1 MSKRSIFEDVGGG
14 KAAAET
20 AVPVPVPARSREA
33 RGAIALWL
41 LLLAALTGVMVLIG
55 GLTRLTD
62 SGLSITEWAPVMG
75 ALPPLSGA
83 DWQAAFEAYKG
94 TTEFQEQNAWMTL
107 ADFKPIF
114 WWEWGHRLL
123 GRLIGGVWLV
133 GFLAFLAARRIPA
146 GWTGRLI
153 LPGLL
158 GGLQGAVGWWMVASG
173 LTGRLDVASYRLALH
188 LGLAFVIFM
197 VLIWLALKVRLDDV
211 ALLKARRRRLPALMG
226 VAGALTALVFLQ
238 ILAGALVAGIDA
250 GRGYVDWPLM
260 QGQFLPD
267 ESFEMSPLWV
277 NFFENP
283 ALVQFIHRML
293 GYFVLALGIIFALRC
308 GRSGHGAT
316 RNLGRWAGVAIMAQV
331 LIGIVTVMHGSP
343 LEVALFHQA
352 GALVVIALLIR
363 AKFEIAY
370 PGEQTIARG

>member
-1 MSKRSIFEDVGGG
+1 MTKRSIFEEVSGP
-14 KAAAET
+14 KATAAPT
-20 AVPVPVPARSREA
+20 PARRREA
-33 RGAIALWL
+33 RGAIALWF
-41 LLLAALTGVMVLIG
+41 LLLALLTAAMVLVG

-62 SGLSITEWAPVMG
+62 SGLSITEWSPVMG
-75 ALPPLSGA
+75 ALPPLSES
-83 DWQAAFEAYKG
+83 DWQAAFEAYKT

-123 GRLIGGVWLV
+123 GRAIGFLWLIGFL
-133 GFLAFLAARRIPA
+133 GFLIARRIPA
-146 GWTGRLI
+146 GWTGRMI
-153 LPGLL
+153 LPGVL

-197 VLIWLALKVRLDDV
+197 VLLWLSLRVRLDEV
-211 ALLKARRRRLPALMG
+211 ELLKARRRRLAPLMA
-226 VAGALTALVFLQ
+226 VAGALTGLVFLQ

-260 QGQFLPD
+260 QGQFLPG
-267 ESFEMSPLWV
+267 ESFDLTPLWV

-283 ALVQFIHRML
+283 ALVQFVHRML
-293 GYFVLALGIIFALRC
+293 GYLVLAFGIVFMMRC

-316 RNLGRWAGVAIMAQV
+316 RNLGRWVGVAILGQV
-331 LIGIVTVMHGSP
+331 LVGIVTVMHASP
-343 LEVALFHQA
+343 LEIAILHQA
-352 GALVVIALLIR
+352 GALIVIAVLVR
-363 AKFEIAY
+363 ARFEIAY
-370 PGEQTIARG
+370 PSEQRIARG

>member
-1 MSKRSIFEDVGGG
+1 MSNRSIFEDVGGG
-14 KAAAET
+14 KAASRA
-20 AVPVPVPARSREA
+20 PVPASKREA

-41 LLLAALTGVMVLIG
+41 LFLALLTAAMVLIG

-62 SGLSITEWAPVMG
+62 SGLSITVWDPVMG
-75 ALPPLSGA
+75 ALPPLSQA
-83 DWQAAFEAYKG
+83 DWEAAFEAYKT
-94 TTEFQEQNAWMTL
+94 TTEFQEQNSWMTL

-114 WWEWGHRLL
+114 WWEWGHRFL
-123 GRLIGGVWLV
+123 GRLIGAVWLI
-133 GFLAFLAARRIPA
+133 GFVFFSLTKRIPA
-146 GWTGRLI
+146 GWAGRLV
-153 LPGLL
+153 LPGVL
-158 GGLQGAVGWWMVASG
+158 GALQGAVGWWMVASG

-197 VLIWLALKVRLDDV
+197 VLLWLAFRIRLDDV
-211 ALLKARRRRLPALMG
+211 ELLKARRRRLPALMG

-260 QGQFLPD
+260 QGQFLPA
-267 ESFEMSPLWV
+267 ESFEMTPLWV

-293 GYFVLALGIIFALRC
+293 GYFVLALGLIFALRC

-316 RNLGRWAGVAIMAQV
+316 RNLGRWVGVAILAQV
-331 LIGIVTVMHGSP
+331 VIGIITVMHASP
-343 LEVALFHQA
+343 LEIALFHQA
-352 GALVVIALLIR
+352 GALVVIAVLVR
-363 AKFEIAY
+363 TKFEIAY
-370 PGEQTIARG
+370 PSEQRIARG

>member
-20 AVPVPVPARSREA
+20 AAPAPARSREA

-158 GGLQGAVGWWMVASG
+158 GGLQGAVGFWG
-173 LTGRLDVASYRLALH
+173 
-188 LGLAFVIFM
+188 
-197 VLIWLALKVRLDDV
+197 
-211 ALLKARRRRLPALMG
+211 
-226 VAGALTALVFLQ
+226 
-238 ILAGALVAGIDA
+238 
-250 GRGYVDWPLM
+250 WP
-260 QGQFLPD
+260 
-267 ESFEMSPLWV
+267 S
-277 NFFENP
+277 
-283 ALVQFIHRML
+283 
-293 GYFVLALGIIFALRC
+293 
-308 GRSGHGAT
+308 
-316 RNLGRWAGVAIMAQV
+316 
-331 LIGIVTVMHGSP
+331 
-343 LEVALFHQA
+343 
-352 GALVVIALLIR
+352 
-363 AKFEIAY
+363 
-370 PGEQTIARG
+370 

>member
-1 MSKRSIFEDVGGG
+1 MSKRSIFEDVAGG
-14 KAAAET
+14 KATAA
-20 AVPVPVPARSREA
+20 AAAAPPRSREA

-41 LLLAALTGVMVLIG
+41 LALAALTAAMVLLG

-75 ALPPLSGA
+75 AMPPLSEAG
-83 DWQAAFEAYKG
+83 WQAAFAAYQQ
-94 TTEFQEQNAWMTL
+94 TTEFQDQNNWMTL

-133 GFLAFLAARRIPA
+133 GFLAFLLARRIPA

-158 GGLQGAVGWWMVASG
+158 GGLQGAVGWWMVVSG

-197 VLIWLALKVRLDDV
+197 VLIWLALRVRLDNV

-267 ESFEMSPLWV
+267 ESFEMTPLWV

-293 GYFVLALGIIFALRC
+293 GYLVLAFGIVFALRC
-308 GRSGHGAT
+308 GRSGHGTT
-316 RNLGRWAGVAIMAQV
+316 RNLGRWAGVAILAQV
-331 LIGIVTVMHGSP
+331 LIGIVTVMNASP
-343 LEVALFHQA
+343 LEIALFHQA
-352 GALVVIALLIR
+352 GALVVIAVLIR

>member
-14 KAAAET
+14 KAEAKVAA
-20 AVPVPVPARSREA
+20 APVGSREA

-41 LLLAALTGVMVLIG
+41 LALAVLTAAMVLVG

-75 ALPPLSGA
+75 AVPPLSEA
-83 DWQAAFEAYKG
+83 DWRAAFAAYRQ
-94 TTEFQEQNAWMTL
+94 TTEFQDQNNWMTL
-107 ADFKPIF
+107 ADFRPIF

-133 GFLAFLAARRIPA
+133 GFLVFLLARRIPA

-153 LPGLL
+153 LPGVL
-158 GGLQGAVGWWMVASG
+158 GGLQGAVGWWMVVSG

-197 VLIWLALKVRLDDV
+197 VLIWLALRVRLDDV
-211 ALLKARRRRLPALMG
+211 ALLKARRRRLPGLMG

-260 QGQFLPD
+260 QGQFLPG
-267 ESFEMSPLWV
+267 ESFEMTPLWV
-277 NFFENP
+277 NLFENP

-293 GYFVLALGIIFALRC
+293 GYLVLAFGIVFALRC

-316 RNLGRWAGVAIMAQV
+316 RNLGRWVGVAILAQV
-331 LIGIVTVMHGSP
+331 LIGIVTVMNASP
-343 LEVALFHQA
+343 LEIAIFHQA
-352 GALVVIALLIR
+352 GALVVIAVLIR
-363 AKFEIAY
+363 AMFEITY
-370 PGEQTIARG
+370 PGEQTIVRG

>member
-1 MSKRSIFEDVGGG
+1 
-14 KAAAET
+14 
-20 AVPVPVPARSREA
+20 
-33 RGAIALWL
+33 
-41 LLLAALTGVMVLIG
+41 
-55 GLTRLTD
+55 
-62 SGLSITEWAPVMG
+62 
-75 ALPPLSGA
+75 
-83 DWQAAFEAYKG
+83 
-94 TTEFQEQNAWMTL
+94 
-107 ADFKPIF
+107 
-114 WWEWGHRLL
+114 
-123 GRLIGGVWLV
+123 
-133 GFLAFLAARRIPA
+133 
-146 GWTGRLI
+146 
-153 LPGLL
+153 
-158 GGLQGAVGWWMVASG
+158 
-173 LTGRLDVASYRLALH
+173 
-188 LGLAFVIFM
+188 VIFM
-197 VLIWLALKVRLDDV
+197 VLIWLALRVRLDDV

-226 VAGALTALVFLQ
+226 VAGMLTALVFLQ

-343 LEVALFHQA
+343 LEIALFHQA
-352 GALVVIALLIR
+352 GALVVIALLVWT
-363 AKFEIAY
+363 KFEIEY
-370 PGEQTIARG
+370 PSEQRIARG